1 MNTTSS
7 NIKKAERRFVFSL
20 GSRQIIIGAAVLIVT
35 GYLLMSGSGS
45 TAQSFNADIFS
56 FRRIVLAPI
65 VCLTGY
71 LMIIIG
77 ILRKDA

>member
-56 FRRIVLAPI
+56 FCRIVLAPI

>member
-7 NIKKAERRFVFSL
+7 NIKRAKRHLLVGL
-20 GSRQIIIGAAVLIVT
+20 GSRQIIIVAAVLIAT
-35 GYLLMSGSGS
+35 GYLLMSGAGS
-45 TAQSFNADIFS
+45 TEHSFNADIFS

-71 LMIIIG
+71 LLIIIG